1 MTHSADGPLHD
12 RSALITGAS
21 QGLGLAI
28 ARAYVEAGA
37 SVMLCAR
44 DAAMLETARADVAAL
59 ARQGQ
64 AVRTMA
70 ADVSRREDVAALAEH
85 TLSVFPDLQI
95 LVNNA
100 GVLGPIG
107 RFETVDLDAWEQAI
121 SINLL
126 GSAYCCRAL
135 LPHFRRRGYGKVVQL
150 SGGGAA
156 SPLPRMTA
164 YAASKAAVVRLA
176 ETLADEV
183 RDGGIDV
190 NAIAPGMLKTRLLD
204 QVIASGPDAAGHD
217 YYARTVAQS
226 ERGGAPMTTAAA
238 LAVYLGSAASD
249 GITGKLLAALWDPWS
264 TLHEHVDDL
273 RGTDVYTIRRI
284 VPADRGLPWGRE

>member
-1 MTHSADGPLHD
+1 MTDSVNRPLHN
-12 RSALITGAS
+12 RSALITGSS
-21 QGLGLAI
+21 QGLGLTI

-37 SVMLCAR
+37 SVMLCGR
-44 DAAMLETARADVAAL
+44 DAATLEIAREEVAAL
-59 ARQGQ
+59 AGPGQ
-64 AVRTMA
+64 TVQAMA
-70 ADVSRREDVAALAEH
+70 ADVSRRDDVAALAEQ
-85 TLSVFPDLQI
+85 TLSAFPDLQI

-107 RFETVDLDAWEQAI
+107 PFETVDLDAWEQAVA
-121 SINLL
+121 INLL

-135 LPHFRRRGYGKVVQL
+135 LPHFRRQGYGKVVQL

-183 RDGGIDV
+183 RDAGIDV
-190 NAIAPGMLKTRLLD
+190 NAIAPGMLKTRMLD
-204 QVIASGPDAAGHD
+204 QVIASGADAAGHD
-217 YYARTVAQS
+217 YYARTVAQR

-249 GITGKLLAALWDPWS
+249 GITGKLIAALWDPWS

-273 RGTDVYTIRRI
+273 RSTDVYTIRRI
-284 VPADRGLPWGRE
+284 VPSDRDLPWGRE